1 MIRKTVLI
9 AGLALATTF
18 SIAQAP
24 ATGDTAKPH
33 RGHGQHQQLTQDQ
46 YVSKRLARM
55 NEKLQLSQDQQSK
68 LSDVLKD
75 EWTKQ
80 NALRTNTSLTQ
91 EQQRTQMKELR
102 KNERQQID
110 SILTP
115 EQREKAKEM
124 HKKDGKRGE
133 AKKRMGFMARE
144 LDLTDAQK
152 AQLKPMFQEQREK
165 MQALKA
171 NTSLT
176 QEQKREQFKQLR
188 EDGRKQFLAVLTP
201 QQQQKLRDMRSRH
214 TQQQQANPGPGF

>member
-9 AGLALATTF
+9 AGLALATAF

-24 ATGDTAKPH
+24 TADDAAKPH

-46 YVSKRLARM
+46 YVSKRLAKM
-55 NEKLQLSQDQQSK
+55 NERLQLSQEQQSK

-80 NALRTNTSLTQ
+80 NAIRTNTSLTP
-91 EQQRTQMKELR
+91 EQRRTQMKELR
-102 KNERQQID
+102 KGEHQQID

-124 HKKDGKRGE
+124 HKKGGRH
-133 AKKRMGFMARE
+133 AAMKRMGFMARE
-144 LDLTDAQK
+144 LNLTDAQK
-152 AQLKPMFQEQREK
+152 SQLKPMFQQQREK

-171 NTSLT
+171 DTSLT
-176 QEQKREQFKQLR
+176 QEQKKEKFQQIRAE
-188 EDGRKQFLAVLTP
+188 GRQQFLGVLTP
-201 QQQQKLRDMRSRH
+201 EQQQKLQAMRSRH
-214 TQQQQANPGPGF
+214 NEPPQANPGPGF